1 MVQGLEHRA
10 DEERGRA
17 VFGLF
22 WNSIREVSLLL
33 RQQHKW
39 EQRKLPPD
47 REGEKIP
54 DEGGQTL
61 QRGPGKGIVSKVGR
75 ALGESSQPCAAFGA
89 GMGCLE
95 APSTCREPRA
105 WQEQLPGGGRGEV
118 VPARPQTR
126 GRQGSVSQSPAGANP
141 TPNARKIC
149 TGGGISALV
158 RE

>member
-47 REGEKIP
+47 
-54 DEGGQTL
+54 
-61 QRGPGKGIVSKVGR
+61 
-75 ALGESSQPCAAFGA
+75 
-89 GMGCLE
+89 
-95 APSTCREPRA
+95 
-105 WQEQLPGGGRGEV
+105 
-118 VPARPQTR
+118 
-126 GRQGSVSQSPAGANP
+126 
-141 TPNARKIC
+141 
-149 TGGGISALV
+149 
-158 RE
+158 